1 VRSPNLLD
9 KDATLPRPTTQ
20 EPHGLPLDEAI
31 DRSIGF
37 LLNVQ
42 NKDLGFW
49 VDELEADSTLTSEY
63 LMLRFFLGNLDP
75 LRRKRAMTYL
85 KKTQLPEGGWSIYY
99 GAPSNISASVKAYF
113 ALKLCGVSR
122 HEPFM
127 KKAREVIMEMG
138 GVPNVNVFTK
148 ISLALFGQYD
158 WRDIPF
164 LPPEIILL
172 SKRFYFNLYE
182 VSYWSRA
189 VIVPLL
195 IIYAK
200 KPLCV
205 VSPNAHLDELFPEG
219 HWDKKG
225 QKKRD
230 YGIISW
236 KNVFL
241 TLDSCLKVLD
251 RFHLKFLRE
260 KAVQKAH
267 HWLVEH
273 MRGEGG
279 LGAIYPAMANS
290 IVALRAMGNPPDHTQ
305 IQKALGEIE
314 DLEINQENSMHLQ
327 PCVSPI
333 WDTPLTIN
341 ALLEA
346 GITRDHPS
354 IVKGAQW
361 LLSKQVSS
369 VGDWKVKVPAAEP
382 GGWYFQFENEFYPD
396 NDDTSVV
403 LVALCKSVLPD
414 EEEKRKQMV
423 RGIRWFLKMQGS
435 DGGWGAFD
443 KDNNKKILNNIP
455 FADHGALLDPST
467 ADLTGRGLEFLGLLG
482 FDEDFPPAKKAL
494 HFLKKEQEKEGGWYG
509 RWGVNYIYG
518 TWSVLSGLK
527 TIGQDLNQDF
537 IRRAVDWLK
546 RCQNPDGGWGES
558 CESYSNPSLAGVG
571 NSTASQ
577 TAWALMGLLQA
588 GEVNSLEVLKGVL
601 YLLKH
606 QREQGKWDE
615 AEFTGTGFPKVFYL
629 RYHMY
634 SKYFPLWALAQFRS
648 LKLRGKL
655 LSDDVREENKK
666 SGIFLRLLR

>member
-1 VRSPNLLD
+1 
-9 KDATLPRPTTQ
+9 
-20 EPHGLPLDEAI
+20 LDEAI